1 MPGWNPSAWVGC
13 WIWGWDSEHRGAS
26 SNRITAFVFHAELQ
40 AGRQSIGRLLMFA
53 GQSSAGMMRQIV
65 IRLPLIIRFIVIAR
79 QERHRAVQPVGYF
92 AKSNNLSRLGAD
104 TAFVAPMHWLP
115 IACFVAPQCFCGM
128 LPDPLR
134 ARLSAVGTFGV
145 SGRGGQSV
153 GGVGPPA
160 WRNLCDQW
168 RCNVPGRLTNV
179 IQHWCVLVRDPTVM

>member
-13 WIWGWDSEHRGAS
+13 WIWGWDSEHRGAP
-26 SNRITAFVFHAELQ
+26 SNKITTFVVHAELQ

-53 GQSSAGMMRQIV
+53 GRSSAGMMRQIV

-79 QERHRAVQPVGYF
+79 QERHRAVQPVGYV

-153 GGVGPPA
+153 DGVGPPA

-168 RCNVPGRLTNV
+168 RCNVPGRLTV
-179 IQHWCVLVRDPTVM
+179 